1 MPRKQYAGGALVT
14 KLNGSINSSTTTV
27 VLVDASTYPSGAT
40 AFVIAVDRGLTAEE
54 KMLCVR
60 TAGSNTLT
68 VTTRGFDGT
77 TGIAHNDQATVEHV
91 LDALTID
98 EANAWANALTTNGD
112 LLTRSAGNPARLGIG
127 VTGQLL
133 GVTSG
138 AAAWQPA
145 YTSWATVAARDA
157 AITAP
162 AVGMLALTTDTGTL
176 WRYSGTAW
184 VAMIPTYFGT
194 SGARPAGYE
203 GLLVYET
210 DTDRLM
216 QHNGTGWVIIS
227 EPTQSYTPTTTNI
240 TVGTGGTLTGTFKRG
255 DGWMDLQIYAVL
267 GSAGFSVTGNPIF
280 SLPTGTPAIQPV
292 TALELMK
299 GQAIVN
305 DATGNRWYGTTY
317 HDSFNSLGCVYSYTV
332 ATAGGSSPGVS
343 AAGINGSAPFTWT
356 TGDYVLAWVRFQMA
370 SRHSFL

>member
-77 TGIAHNDQATVEHV
+77 SGVAHNDQATVEHV

-127 VTGQLL
+127 VTGQGLAIA
-133 GVTSG
+133 SG
-138 AAAWQPA
+138 APSWQPA
-145 YTSWATVAARDA
+145 YSSWTSVAARDA

-162 AVGMLALTTDTGTL
+162 ALGMMAQTTDTGSL
-176 WRYSGTAW
+176 WRYNGVAW
-184 VAMIPTYFGT
+184 VPHLALICTSSTRPTGSNGLMI
-194 SGARPAGYE
+194 
-203 GLLVYET
+203 YET
-210 DTDRLM
+210 DLFRLSF
-216 QHNGTGWVIIS
+216 HNGTGWVIMS
-227 EPTQSYTPTTTNI
+227 EPPQVYTPTATNI
-240 TVGTGGTLTGTFKRG
+240 TAGTGGTLQGVYQRSMG
-255 DGWMDLQIYAVL
+255 YIDLQFYVVL
-267 GSAGFSVTGNPIF
+267 GSSGFSVTGNPIL
-280 SLPTGTPAIQPV
+280 SLPSASPALQPS
-292 TALELMK
+292 TTLWLMQ
-299 GQAIVN
+299 GLSILN
-305 DATGNRWYGTTY
+305 DATGNRWYGHTY
-317 HDSFNSLGCVYSYTV
+317 HDSFNSVGITYGASTGTPSGNT
-332 ATAGGSSPGVS
+332 AITAGGIT
-343 AAGINGSAPFTWT
+343 ANTPFTWT
-356 TGDYVLAWVRFQMA
+356 TNDHVHAWVRFQMA
-370 SRHSFL
+370 QRHSFT